1 MQLTQEQCDAQI
13 AQIQQQIPELQA
25 QLQRLLG
32 YKQALVEMEKTETDE
47 PTEEDQHCGT
57 DRAGGGGGDGPDYPP
72 DILQY
77 LSGATEKIKVQRG
90 PHDNTDTG
98 FVVRV
103 YTGETEGVATLATS
117 RTQRTLRLRPG
128 QEPGAVQFK
137 GLRQDDT
144 G

>member
-1 MQLTQEQCDAQI
+1 MQLTQEQCDTQI

-25 QLQRLLG
+25 QLQRLVG

-77 LSGATEKIKVQRG
+77 PSGAAEKIKVQRG
-90 PHDNTDTG
+90 SYYNTDKG
-98 FVVRV
+98 SMVRV
-103 YTGETEGVATLATS
+103 HTGETEKYAVCTPTNTHSTL
-117 RTQRTLRLRPG
+117 
-128 QEPGAVQFK
+128 
-137 GLRQDDT
+137 
-144 G
+144 